1 MRRAPEFP
9 WWWRLSRC
17 GNSVRLA
24 PFSKTKKPDGAG
36 RQVLGAENILVALTP
51 FTAVTATV
59 AAATAFAWR
68 TVFARARDVHC
79 DLAALEILV
88 VKLLD
93 GSQRIGVRAELDE
106 RQTGCARNNR

>member
-1 MRRAPEFP
+1 MLLPPRAVFK
-9 WWWRLSRC
+9 
-17 GNSVRLA
+17 N
-24 PFSKTKKPDGAG
+24 KKKPDGTG
-36 RQVLGAENILVALTP
+36 RPVLGAENILIALTP
-51 FTAVTATV
+51 FTAVTATVRTSATV

-68 TVFARARDVHC
+68 TFFARARDVHC

-93 GSQRIGVRAELDE
+93 GSLRIGVRAELDE